1 MSTTPTAT
9 ATATTSQEEHTMKKN
24 TQAVLSVKMNDQFQI
39 NAAVNYWNSQ
49 KSWGEIFRDTGFVY
63 KAEAREWGVKLV
75 VHAKGDEGDTYGIV
89 FLGEPA
95 NKMIELSESMMTK
108 LNTSES
114 SVDKEKF
121 FAEQI
126 FFGDYEKMLK
136 KEIIPF
142 YERHLRDLA
151 AEESIEA
158 NKAA

>member
-9 ATATTSQEEHTMKKN
+9 ATTTTSQEEHTMKKN

-49 KSWGEIFRDTGFVY
+49 KSWVEILRDTGFVY
-63 KAEAREWGVKLV
+63 RAEAREWEVKLV
-75 VHAKGDEGDTYGIV
+75 VHAKGDEEDVYGTVLLGD
-89 FLGEPA
+89 PS
-95 NKMIELSESMMTK
+95 NRMIDLSESMMTK
-108 LNTSES
+108 LNTGGES

-136 KEIIPF
+136 EEIIPF

-151 AEESIEA
+151 AEGFEA